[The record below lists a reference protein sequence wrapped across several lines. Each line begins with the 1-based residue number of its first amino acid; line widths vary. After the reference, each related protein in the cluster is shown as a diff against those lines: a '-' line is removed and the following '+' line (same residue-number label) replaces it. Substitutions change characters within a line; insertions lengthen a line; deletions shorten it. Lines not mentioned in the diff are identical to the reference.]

1 MMHGS
6 SVAIAALVTPGSVMD
21 TLEKPKPTLP
31 PTPAQVVMPVQT
43 APSKHNPRAR
53 RFRVN
58 AFHFSGNTVYPKHVL
73 KRVLERYMDLELNL
87 YDLNK
92 AADAITTFYHDQ
104 GYMLARA
111 VIPPQKVVDGLVKIQ
126 IVEGRIGKTIFKGN
140 HRYSDRFIATRTR
153 ALTPGTLVTTDQLE
167 TSLLLL
173 NDLPGLSAKVVLE
186 PGAEFGDTDAEI
198 DLSEK
203 LFSAS
208 VGVNNHGRDE
218 TGKNRIDVS
227 ASLNSPFGW
236 GDQLTVGG
244 SRTSAGLTRFAR
256 LNYSIPLN
264 TLGTRLSV
272 GTSRVRY
279 DVDSAH
285 LAELGISGEVSSTDI
300 TVTHPLVRTR
310 NQTEI
315 ISVGVK
321 RDRLKQNALDSTL
334 SDNAISV
341 MNFSYLANT
350 INADTSVT
358 NARFSLATNLKSVDD
373 DISPAA
379 SNYSQQNAVLA
390 RWEMDV
396 NHNAPFSGAWDLYF
410 RANVMYSSQMLPDTE
425 KFSIGGPSSV
435 RGYRPSELRGDSG
448 YLATME
454 LRRPF
459 SLAGRYGIFRL
470 TADTAE
476 VTAKAS
482 GHGSNGYP
490 FRDSSDRLHSAG
502 FGASFYPTQNTV
514 ASFDVAQP
522 IGKTTLNDGTEVPR
536 STKFWVSISA
546 NF

>member
-1 MMHGS
+1 
-6 SVAIAALVTPGSVMD
+6 MD
-21 TLEKPKPTLP
+21 TLEKPKSLMP
-31 PTPAQVVMPVQT
+31 PTPPKVVMPVQT
-43 APSKHNPRAR
+43 APSQHSPRAR

-92 AADAITTFYHDQ
+92 AAEALTVFYHDH

-111 VIPPQKVVDGLVKIQ
+111 VIPPQKVVDGVVKIQ
-126 IVEGRIGKTIFKGN
+126 IVEGRIGKTTFKGN
-140 HRYSDRFIATRTR
+140 HRYSDHFIAARTR
-153 ALTPGTLVTTDQLE
+153 SLTPGALVTTNNLE
-167 TSLLLL
+167 TNLLLL

-198 DLSEK
+198 DLTEK
-203 LFSAS
+203 LFSAN
-208 VGVNNHGRDE
+208 VGVNNHGRSE
-218 TGKNRIDVS
+218 TGKNRIDLS

-244 SRTSAGLTRFAR
+244 SRTSGGLTR
-256 LNYSIPLN
+256 LGSVNYSIPVN

-272 GTSRVRY
+272 GASKVSY
-279 DVDSAH
+279 DVDNA
-285 LAELGISGEVSSTDI
+285 LIAKLGVSGEISSTNMS
-300 TVTHPLVRTR
+300 VTHPLARTR
-310 NQTEI
+310 NHTEI

-321 RDRLKQNALDSTL
+321 RDRLKQEALNTTL

-341 MNFSYLANT
+341 MNFSYLTST

-358 NARFSLATNLKSVDD
+358 NARFSLATNFKSVDD
-373 DISPAA
+373 KISPSAP
-379 SNYSQQNAVLA
+379 NYTQQNAVLA

-396 NHNAPFSGAWDLYF
+396 NHNTPFSGAWDLYV
-410 RANVMYSSQMLPDTE
+410 RANVMYSNQMLPDTE
-425 KFSIGGPSSV
+425 KFSLGGPSSV

-448 YLATME
+448 YLLTTE

-459 SLAGRYGIFRL
+459 SLGGRYGIFRL
-470 TADTAE
+470 TADSGE
-476 VTAKAS
+476 VTSKAS
-482 GHGSNGYP
+482 GYGSNGYP

-502 FGASFYPTQNTV
+502 FGATFYPAQNMV

-536 STKFWVSISA
+536 STKFWISVSA

>member
-1 MMHGS
+1 
-6 SVAIAALVTPGSVMD
+6 MD
-21 TLEKPKPTLP
+21 TLEKPKSLMP
-31 PTPAQVVMPVQT
+31 PTPPKVVMPVQT
-43 APSKHNPRAR
+43 APSQHSPRAR

-58 AFHFSGNTVYPKHVL
+58 AFHFSGNTVYPKQVL

-92 AADAITTFYHDQ
+92 AAEALTVFYHDH

-111 VIPPQKVVDGLVKIQ
+111 VIPPQKVVDGVVKIQ
-126 IVEGRIGKTIFKGN
+126 IVEGRIGKTTFKGN
-140 HRYSDRFIATRTR
+140 HRYSDRFIAARTR
-153 ALTPGTLVTTDQLE
+153 SLTTGALVTTNNLE
-167 TSLLLL
+167 TNLLLL
-173 NDLPGLSAKVVLE
+173 NDLPGLSAKVLLE
-186 PGAEFGDTDAEI
+186 PGSEFGDTDAEI
-198 DLSEK
+198 DLTEK

-208 VGVNNHGRDE
+208 VGVNNHGRSE
-218 TGKNRIDVS
+218 TGKNRIDLS

-244 SRTSAGLTRFAR
+244 SRTSAGLTR
-256 LNYSIPLN
+256 LGSVNYSIPVN

-272 GTSRVRY
+272 GASKVTY
-279 DVDSAH
+279 DVDASKKAD
-285 LAELGISGEVSSTDI
+285 LGISGEVSSTNI

-310 NQTEI
+310 DETEI
-315 ISVGVK
+315 ISVSIK
-321 RDRLKQNALDSTL
+321 KDQLKQNDELASIK
-334 SDNAISV
+334 SDHSINVI
-341 MNFSYLANT
+341 NFSYLANT

-358 NARFSLATNLKSVDD
+358 NARFSLTTNFKRVDD
-373 DISPAA
+373 NITPYTVVDRTE
-379 SNYSQQNAVLA
+379 YTQQNAVLA

-396 NHNAPFSGAWDLYF
+396 NHNTPFSGSWDLYV
-410 RANVMYSSQMLPDTE
+410 RANLMYSSQMLPDTE

-470 TADTAE
+470 TADSGE

-482 GHGSNGYP
+482 GYGKNGAP

-502 FGASFYPTQNTV
+502 FGATFYPTQNMV

-536 STKFWVSISA
+536 STKFWISVSA

>member
-1 MMHGS
+1 
-6 SVAIAALVTPGSVMD
+6 MD
-21 TLEKPKPTLP
+21 TLEKPKSLMP
-31 PTPAQVVMPVQT
+31 PTPPKVVMPVQT
-43 APSKHNPRAR
+43 APSQHSPRAR

-58 AFHFSGNTVYPKHVL
+58 AFHFSGNTVYPKQVL

-92 AADAITTFYHDQ
+92 AAEALTVFYHDH

-111 VIPPQKVVDGLVKIQ
+111 VIPPQKVVDGVVKIQ
-126 IVEGRIGKTIFKGN
+126 IVEGRIGKTTFKGN
-140 HRYSDRFIATRTR
+140 HRYSDRFIAARTR
-153 ALTPGTLVTTDQLE
+153 SLTTGALVTTNNLE
-167 TSLLLL
+167 TNLLLL
-173 NDLPGLSAKVVLE
+173 NDLPGLSAKVLLE

-198 DLSEK
+198 DLTEK

-208 VGVNNHGRDE
+208 VGVNNHGRSE
-218 TGKNRIDVS
+218 TGKNRIDLS

-244 SRTSAGLTRFAR
+244 SRTSAGLTR
-256 LNYSIPLN
+256 LGSVNYSIPVN

-272 GTSRVRY
+272 GASKVSY
-279 DVDSAH
+279 DVDNA
-285 LAELGISGEVSSTDI
+285 LIAKLGVSGEISSTNI

-310 NQTEI
+310 SDTEI
-315 ISVGVK
+315 LSVGVK
-321 RDRLKQNALDSTL
+321 RDHLKQEALSTTL

-341 MNFSYLANT
+341 MNFSYLAST

-358 NARFSLATNLKSVDD
+358 NARFSLATNFKSVDNN
-373 DISPAA
+373 ISPSA
-379 SNYSQQNAVLA
+379 SNYTQQNAVLA

-396 NHNAPFSGAWDLYF
+396 NHNTPYSGAWDLYV
-410 RANVMYSSQMLPDTE
+410 RANVMYSSKMLPDTE
-425 KFSIGGPSSV
+425 KFSLGGPSSV

-448 YLATME
+448 YLLTTE

-459 SLAGRYGIFRL
+459 SLGGRYGIFRL
-470 TADTAE
+470 TADSGE

-482 GHGSNGYP
+482 GYGSNGSP

-502 FGASFYPTQNTV
+502 FGATFYPTQNMV

-536 STKFWVSISA
+536 STKFWISVSA